1 MRQDERD
8 RGRGVAPSRREFL
21 GALAGVLALRGETL
35 ALQSPGPGGIPV
47 RPLGRT
53 GASVSIVG
61 YGGWDCVIG
70 DGDAECIG
78 RLHEAIDLGITF
90 MDNAWEYHDGRAEE
104 LMGKALAAP
113 GKRDQVF
120 LMTKVCARD
129 YEGVKRQLE
138 ESLRRLRTGTTRRG
152 CSTQSVGA

>member
-1 MRQDERD
+1 
-8 RGRGVAPSRREFL
+8 
-21 GALAGVLALRGETL
+21 
-35 ALQSPGPGGIPV
+35 
-47 RPLGRT
+47 
-53 GASVSIVG
+53 
-61 YGGWDCVIG
+61 
-70 DGDAECIG
+70 
-78 RLHEAIDLGITF
+78 

-138 ESLRRLRTGTTRRG
+138 DSLRRLRTDRVDLLQFR
-152 CSTQSVGA
+152 C